1 MLRPLRVDAGGVS
14 ARPYEDRLGRRL
26 MITCQALGLTL
37 QGCVNETD
45 NGPVTNVSTISHS
58 SLTLLSLTHSLS
70 LSHTHTHTLS
80 SQDSVKHHIN
90 HHSLIHSFF
99 ISVFLYLSFSH
110 THTHTH
116 TLYQARTVFS

>member
-1 MLRPLRVDAGGVS
+1 MLRPLRVDAGAVR

-58 SLTLLSLTHSLS
+58 SLTHSLTHSLS
-70 LSHTHTHTLS
+70 LPLS
-80 SQDSVKHHIN
+80 LSPLSPIISPSLSLSPPSLSLSPPLLSPTP
-90 HHSLIHSFF
+90 HSPS
-99 ISVFLYLSFSH
+99 LSPTPH
-110 THTHTH
+110 
-116 TLYQARTVFS
+116 